1 MGRLFGTDGI
11 RGVANEYPMIP
22 EMAEKIGRAI
32 VHLLKGDND
41 KAQVLVGR
49 DTRISGEMLEQA
61 LVSGIRSAGGDAY
74 LTGPLPTPGV
84 CYIAEK
90 MGVDAGVVIS
100 ASHNPFPD
108 NGIKIF
114 KGDGFKLTDE
124 MELQIERLVLE
135 NDTPVPSVEANIIG
149 EESLISDACSQ
160 YVDFLKDTVSEEEIF
175 GGLNAVLDCS
185 NGATFQAAPATFIE
199 LGATVRT
206 LFAEPDGRNINLN
219 CGSEYPQGLAE
230 VVVREKANVGLAFDG
245 DGDRVTAVDE
255 TGTILT
261 GGQILAICAKQLKE
275 EGRLTNNVVVST
287 VMSNIGLKLVL
298 DDLSIDLVTTQVG
311 DKHVLRDMLNKGAS
325 IGGEDSGHMIFLDH
339 HKTGDGVL
347 TALMLVRA
355 MKKTGTP
362 LSELAG
368 IMKVFPQCLV
378 NVEVKKKLPI
388 ADLPR
393 IVAVIR
399 DVEKALRTGGRVL
412 VRYSGTQPLCRV
424 MVEGPTDQETRE
436 YCERIADV
444 VRAELG

>member
-22 EMAEKIGRAI
+22 EMAGRIGRAI
-32 VHLLKGDND
+32 VHLFKGDNA

-49 DTRISGEMLEQA
+49 DTRISGEMLERA

-84 CYIAEK
+84 SYIAEK

-124 MELQIERLVLE
+124 IELQIERLVLE
-135 NDTPVPSVEANIIG
+135 NDTPVPSMEANIIG
-149 EESLISDACSQ
+149 EESFISDACSQ
-160 YVDFLKDTVSEEEIF
+160 YVDFLKDTVSEEETF

-219 CGSEYPQGLAE
+219 CGSEYPQGLAQ
-230 VVVREKANVGLAFDG
+230 VVVREKADVGFAFDG

-261 GGQILAICAKQLKE
+261 GGQILAICANQLKE

-287 VMSNIGLKLVL
+287 VMSNIGLKLAL
-298 DDLSIDLVTTQVG
+298 DDLGVDLVTTQVG
-311 DKHVLRDMLNKGAS
+311 DKHVLRDMLDKGAS

-378 NVEVKKKLPI
+378 NVEVKEKLPI
-388 ADLPR
+388 EDVPG

-399 DVEKALRTGGRVL
+399 DVEKTLRAGGRVL

-424 MVEGPTDQETRE
+424 MVEGPTDQETKE
-436 YCERIADV
+436 YCEKIADI

>member
-1 MGRLFGTDGI
+1 M
-11 RGVANEYPMIP
+11 
-22 EMAEKIGRAI
+22 
-32 VHLLKGDND
+32 
-41 KAQVLVGR
+41 
-49 DTRISGEMLEQA
+49 
-61 LVSGIRSAGGDAY
+61 
-74 LTGPLPTPGV
+74 
-84 CYIAEK
+84 
-90 MGVDAGVVIS
+90 
-100 ASHNPFPD
+100 
-108 NGIKIF
+108 
-114 KGDGFKLTDE
+114 
-124 MELQIERLVLE
+124 
-135 NDTPVPSVEANIIG
+135 EANILG
-149 EESLISDACSQ
+149 EESFISDACSQ
-160 YVDFLKDTVSEEEIF
+160 YVDFLKDTVSEEETF

-219 CGSEYPQGLAE
+219 CGSEYPQGLAR
-230 VVVREKANVGLAFDG
+230 VVVREKADVGFAFDG

-261 GGQILAICAKQLKE
+261 GGQILAICANQLKE

-287 VMSNIGLKLVL
+287 VMSNIGLKLAL
-298 DDLSIDLVTTQVG
+298 DDLGVDLVTTQVG
-311 DKHVLRDMLNKGAS
+311 DKHVLRDMLDKGAS

-378 NVEVKKKLPI
+378 NVEVKEKLPI
-388 ADLPR
+388 EDVPG

-399 DVEKALRTGGRVL
+399 DVEKTLRAGGRVL

-424 MVEGPTDQETRE
+424 MVEGPTDQETKE
-436 YCERIADV
+436 YCEKIADI

>member
-22 EMAEKIGRAI
+22 EMAGRIGRAI
-32 VHLLKGDND
+32 VHLFKGDNA

-49 DTRISGEMLEQA
+49 DTRISGEMLERA

-84 CYIAEK
+84 SYIAEK

-124 MELQIERLVLE
+124 IELQIERLVLE
-135 NDTPVPSVEANIIG
+135 NDTPVPSMEANILG
-149 EESLISDACSQ
+149 EESFISDACSQ
-160 YVDFLKDTVSEEEIF
+160 YVDFLKDTVSEEETF

-219 CGSEYPQGLAE
+219 CGSEYPQGLAQ
-230 VVVREKANVGLAFDG
+230 VVVREKADVGFAFDG

-261 GGQILAICAKQLKE
+261 GGQILAICANQLKE

-287 VMSNIGLKLVL
+287 VMSNIGLKLAL
-298 DDLSIDLVTTQVG
+298 DDLGVDLVTTQVG
-311 DKHVLRDMLNKGAS
+311 DKHVLRDMLDKGAS

-378 NVEVKKKLPI
+378 NVEVKEKLPI
-388 ADLPR
+388 EDVPG

-399 DVEKALRTGGRVL
+399 DVEKTLRAGGRVL

-424 MVEGPTDQETRE
+424 MVEGPTDQETKE
-436 YCERIADV
+436 YCEKIADI